1 MGTSSLYKGPKIT
14 SLLPS
19 DYNPDVNPEL
29 DAPDETIPTKDEAG
43 EAESQQDDTEN
54 EESNEQKEDQS
65 NQPSVKWG
73 TVRSS
78 MRKAMNNRSSG
89 NAKSAIRNHLVD
101 ILMPH
106 DKLQR
111 FAERPVFSTV
121 TLLERQNPFINDL

>member
-54 EESNEQKEDQS
+54 EESNEQKED
-65 NQPSVKWG
+65 N
-73 TVRSS
+73 
-78 MRKAMNNRSSG
+78 
-89 NAKSAIRNHLVD
+89 
-101 ILMPH
+101 
-106 DKLQR
+106 
-111 FAERPVFSTV
+111 STF
-121 TLLERQNPFINDL
+121 FINQTDTFFIRRISDGNQKIILVIPACIFFLNPEPKLTLF

>member
-54 EESNEQKEDQS
+54 E
-65 NQPSVKWG
+65 
-73 TVRSS
+73 
-78 MRKAMNNRSSG
+78 
-89 NAKSAIRNHLVD
+89 
-101 ILMPH
+101 
-106 DKLQR
+106 
-111 FAERPVFSTV
+111 
-121 TLLERQNPFINDL
+121 